1 MQYAMFFTY
10 SDMVLRPSFT
20 QILRRF
26 FSMHRSNY
34 IGNFIRRIFSVYLDL
49 GIQNV
54 IYRQKSIDSCGCVE
68 IQGAQIRFGIVS
80 IHGKIF
86 VSNIL
91 QNTLNISFSFFFFFF
106 CDIIEA
112 LKLKSTDKCIKM
124 GTLDH
129 FKYNFSDNNLI
140 LLFLLH
146 YIYPITYYILIL
158 LQKIIFPIFYVS
170 LYFIILSIYFEFQ
183 SRKNLIDSD

>member
-1 MQYAMFFTY
+1 MCRDIGCT
-10 SDMVLRPSFT
+10 DK
-20 QILRRF
+20 IWNRF
-26 FSMHRSNY
+26 NPWK
-34 IGNFIRRIFSVYLDL
+34 N
-49 GIQNV
+49 
-54 IYRQKSIDSCGCVE
+54 
-68 IQGAQIRFGIVS
+68 IRFKHTVEYFEYF
-80 IHGKIF
+80 IF
-86 VSNIL
+86 FL
-91 QNTLNISFSFFFFFF
+91 FFF

-129 FKYNFSDNNLI
+129 FKNNFSDNNLI